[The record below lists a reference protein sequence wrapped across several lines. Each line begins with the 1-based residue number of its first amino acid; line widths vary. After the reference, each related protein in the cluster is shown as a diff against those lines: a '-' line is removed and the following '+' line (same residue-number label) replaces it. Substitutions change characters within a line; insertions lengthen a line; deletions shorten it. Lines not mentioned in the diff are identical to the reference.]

1 MCGISG
7 LWQTRGARSRAE
19 LHVVAEAM
27 AEKIYSRGPDDCGVY
42 VDQNTDL
49 ALAHRRLSI
58 QDLSHAGHQ
67 PMQSPSGRY
76 QVVFNGEIYNHL
88 ELRER
93 LPGQFWR
100 GYSDT
105 ETLLATIDAFGIHG
119 TLDRLTGMFA
129 LALWDKTKQELI
141 LARDRLGEKPLYYG
155 WFGSDFVFASE
166 LKALTCLKGWQGEID
181 REALASFMRYGYI
194 PTPHSIY
201 LGIRKLIPGTYIRI
215 RDVNR
220 NEHWPAPTEFWS
232 AKTIAEF
239 ATKQPLS
246 DQEATDTLE
255 KLLAASV
262 SRQMISDVPV
272 GAFLS
277 GGVDSSTIVALMQ
290 SHTSRP
296 VKTFTIGFEESD
308 YDETQHAKAVAK
320 HLGTDHTEL
329 CVTPAEVL
337 AAIPSL
343 PKIYDEPFG
352 DPSAVPTYLA
362 SRLARMDVTVSLS
375 GDGGDELFGG
385 YNRYFW
391 GQALWKW
398 IGPLPVLAR
407 QGIARGLLSVSP
419 NAWDRLGLS
428 LPPKLRQ
435 STLGDRIHKLAQL
448 LDVKTTDDLYRRLIS
463 QHRDVSSLVIGAREA
478 TSWADEQARMFGRH
492 DFTER
497 MMFHD
502 LIAYLPDDIL
512 TKVDRA
518 AMAVSLETRVPM
530 LDHKI
535 VEFAWRLP
543 LHQKIRAGEGKWLL
557 RQVLYRHLPRNL
569 IERPKQG
576 FGIPLDSWLRGPLRN
591 WAEDLLDER
600 RLQQEGFLH
609 AATVQQ
615 KWTEHISGRRNWQY
629 CLWNVLMFQAW
640 LRQ

>member
-1 MCGISG
+1 
-7 LWQTRGARSRAE
+7 
-19 LHVVAEAM
+19 M

-320 HLGTDHTEL
+320 HLGTDHTHRTLCNAGRGFGSNSEL
-329 CVTPAEVL
+329 AENL
-337 AAIPSL
+337 RRAFRRPIGCADLSGITFSPHGCYGISL
-343 PKIYDEPFG
+343 GRWRRRVVWWIQPIFLG
-352 DPSAVPTYLA
+352 PSAMEVDRSIA
-362 SRLARMDVTVSLS
+362 CSREARHCSRLAVR
-375 GDGGDELFGG
+375 
-385 YNRYFW
+385 
-391 GQALWKW
+391 
-398 IGPLPVLAR
+398 
-407 QGIARGLLSVSP
+407 
-419 NAWDRLGLS
+419 
-428 LPPKLRQ
+428 
-435 STLGDRIHKLAQL
+435 
-448 LDVKTTDDLYRRLIS
+448 
-463 QHRDVSSLVIGAREA
+463 
-478 TSWADEQARMFGRH
+478 
-492 DFTER
+492 FTER
-497 MMFHD
+497 
-502 LIAYLPDDIL
+502 LGPPWPLVA
-512 TKVDRA
+512 TKAEAID
-518 AMAVSLETRVPM
+518 
-530 LDHKI
+530 
-535 VEFAWRLP
+535 
-543 LHQKIRAGEGKWLL
+543 
-557 RQVLYRHLPRNL
+557 PRRSN
-569 IERPKQG
+569 
-576 FGIPLDSWLRGPLRN
+576 S
-591 WAEDLLDER
+591 
-600 RLQQEGFLH
+600 
-609 AATVQQ
+609 
-615 KWTEHISGRRNWQY
+615 
-629 CLWNVLMFQAW
+629 
-640 LRQ
+640 